1 MQTNNQFTMQR
12 FVLLGKQS
20 FIINKKM
27 IGISLIGFIG
37 ILFLALLFFQS
48 VNHFVNWN
56 QKSYEVT
63 FFSFFFLLGI
73 IFSGLS
79 FPAFRSKEKSMTYLM
94 LPASASEKYIFEFL
108 VRIVLYIILMPLLFW
123 LVANFEGAVVHYFV
137 PELTKHTFPFIKQD
151 SIHFEN
157 IGWMDLAK
165 LQAFLFVFVVCFT
178 GASHFTKSPLMKTM
192 FTVTMVAIGYGLFT
206 FLLLKGLNLES
217 FHIESKRIFFIK
229 DEHDGLVFLAIL
241 ETVINLSLLA
251 IAWFRLKEKEA

>member
-27 IGISLIGFIG
+27 IGISLIGFVG
-37 ILFLALLFFQS
+37 ILFITLLFFQS
-48 VNHFVNWN
+48 ANDFVRWDNKN
-56 QKSYEVT
+56 YEAT
-63 FFSFFFLLGI
+63 FVSLFFPLGI

-108 VRIVLYIILMPLLFW
+108 IRVVLFIVLMPLLFW

-137 PELTKHTFPFIKQD
+137 PELTNYTFSFRGLNTSEFD
-151 SIHFEN
+151 NE
-157 IGWMDLAK
+157 GWVSYAVA
-165 LQAFLFVFVVCFT
+165 QGFLFIFIACFT

-192 FTVTMVAIGYGLFT
+192 FTISLIAIGYGLFT
-206 FLLLKGLNLES
+206 VLLLKGLNLEA
-217 FHIESKRIFFIK
+217 FHIENKRIFFIK
-229 DEHDGLVFLAIL
+229 DKHDGLVFLAIL
-241 ETVINLSLLA
+241 ETVINISLLA

>member
-27 IGISLIGFIG
+27 IGISLVGFVG

-48 VNHFVNWN
+48 VNHFVRWD

-108 VRIVLYIILMPLLFW
+108 VRVVLYIILMPLLFW
-123 LVANFEGAVVHYFV
+123 MVANFEGAVVHYFV

-151 SIHFEN
+151 SIHIEN

-165 LQAFLFVFVVCFT
+165 LQAFLFIFVVYFS
-178 GASHFTKSPLMKTM
+178 GASHFTKSPILKTM
-192 FTVTMVAIGYGLFT
+192 FTISMIALGYGLFT